1 MVAEK
6 IKPCGTRNQT
16 MCSFTS
22 EIAKNEIPELA
33 KKSDYCPSMSKTRQ
47 CLKTLNGGNLDT
59 VQEFWDSSGILGQDS
74 VEKFFK
80 ILNLGGNLFQFT
92 RKYKKNM

>member
-1 MVAEK
+1 
-6 IKPCGTRNQT
+6 
-16 MCSFTS
+16 
-22 EIAKNEIPELA
+22 
-33 KKSDYCPSMSKTRQ
+33 MSKTRQ

-92 RKYKKNM
+92 RKYKYMKINKSRDIFLDFY